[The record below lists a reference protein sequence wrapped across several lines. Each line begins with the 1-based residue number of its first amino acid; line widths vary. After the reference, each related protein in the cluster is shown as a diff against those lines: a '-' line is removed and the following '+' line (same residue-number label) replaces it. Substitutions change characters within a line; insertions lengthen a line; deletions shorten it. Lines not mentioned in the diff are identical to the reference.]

1 MKNNKRSGLDRRW
14 AEPLIFLAL
23 FVFVLFFFP
32 AVENLLKPLI
42 SRKTLYTQRDPL
54 WLLALEH
61 VVLASAT
68 SLFSALIA
76 FASAVL
82 LSKDRF
88 ASLRALF
95 MSASSIIET
104 FPTVAVMALLIP
116 LTGYGFVPVAIAL
129 FFYGLLPVFRN
140 TVEGLL
146 SISPELVDSA
156 LGLGMD
162 ERQILKKLRLPLAM
176 PLVLQGLRISLL
188 INISAATIGAAVGA
202 GGLGIPIVS
211 GLRSFDPI
219 LILQGSLP
227 VACLALFVD
236 SSLRRLEWRLGRRL
250 GSVQNL

>member
-1 MKNNKRSGLDRRW
+1 
-14 AEPLIFLAL
+14 
-23 FVFVLFFFP
+23 
-32 AVENLLKPLI
+32 
-42 SRKTLYTQRDPL
+42 
-54 WLLALEH
+54 
-61 VVLASAT
+61 
-68 SLFSALIA
+68 
-76 FASAVL
+76 
-82 LSKDRF
+82 
-88 ASLRALF
+88 
-95 MSASSIIET
+95 MSASSVVET

-156 LGLGMD
+156 VGLGMD
-162 ERQILKKLRLPLAM
+162 ERQILKRLRLPLAM

-211 GLRSFDPI
+211 GLRSFDPV

-236 SSLRRLEWRLGRRL
+236 SALRRMEFRLERRL
-250 GSVQNL
+250 GSV

>member
-1 MKNNKRSGLDRRW
+1 MKNRRPNRRTSRW
-14 AEPLIFLAL
+14 AEPLVFFVL
-23 FVFVLFFFP
+23 FVFIIFFFP
-32 AVENLLKPLI
+32 LIESLLQPLI
-42 SRKTLYTQRDPL
+42 SRKTIYTQRDPL

-61 VVLASAT
+61 LALASAT
-68 SLFSALIA
+68 SLLSAFIAFGSAL
-76 FASAVL
+76 L
-82 LSKDRF
+82 LSRSRF
-88 ASLRALF
+88 TSMRSLV
-95 MSASSIIET
+95 MSASSVVET
-104 FPTVAVMALLIP
+104 LPTVAVMALLIP

-156 LGLGMD
+156 VGLGMD
-162 ERQILKKLRLPLAM
+162 EKQILKRLRLPLAM

-211 GLRSFDPI
+211 GLRSFDPV

-236 SSLRRLEWRLGRRL
+236 SALRRLEFRLERRL
-250 GSVQNL
+250 GSV

>member
-1 MKNNKRSGLDRRW
+1 MKNKRPNGRTSRW

-23 FVFVLFFFP
+23 FVFIIFFFP
-32 AVENLLKPLI
+32 LIESLLQPLI
-42 SRKTLYTQRDPL
+42 SRKTIYTQRDPL
-54 WLLALEH
+54 WQLALEH
-61 VVLASAT
+61 LALASAT
-68 SLFSALIA
+68 SLLSAFIAFGSAL
-76 FASAVL
+76 L
-82 LSKDRF
+82 LSTSRF
-88 ASLRALF
+88 ASLRSLV
-95 MSASSIIET
+95 MSASSVVET

-156 LGLGMD
+156 VGLGMD
-162 ERQILKKLRLPLAM
+162 ERQILKRLRLPLAM

-211 GLRSFDPI
+211 GLRSFDPV

-236 SSLRRLEWRLGRRL
+236 SALRRMEFRLERRL
-250 GSVQNL
+250 GSV

>member
-1 MKNNKRSGLDRRW
+1 MKDNMLGGRSSRW

-23 FVFVLFFFP
+23 FVFIIFFFP
-32 AVENLLKPLI
+32 LLESLLKPLL
-42 SRKTLYTQRDPL
+42 SRKTIYTQRDPL

-61 VVLASAT
+61 LILASAT
-68 SLFSALIA
+68 SLLSALIA
-76 FASAVL
+76 FGSAVL
-82 LSKDRF
+82 LSRSRF
-88 ASLRALF
+88 TSLRNLV
-95 MSASSIIET
+95 MSASSVIET

-146 SISPELVDSA
+146 SISHELVDSA

-162 ERQILKKLRLPLAM
+162 ERQVLKRLRLPLAM

-211 GLRSFDPI
+211 GLRSFDPV

-236 SSLRRLEWRLGRRL
+236 SALRRLESRLERRL
-250 GSVQNL
+250 GSA

>member
-1 MKNNKRSGLDRRW
+1 MKNKRPNRRISRW
-14 AEPLIFLAL
+14 AEPLVF
-23 FVFVLFFFP
+23 FVLFLFIIFFFP
-32 AVENLLKPLI
+32 LIESLLQPLI
-42 SRKTLYTQRDPL
+42 SRKTIYTQRDPL

-61 VVLASAT
+61 LALASAT
-68 SLFSALIA
+68 SLLSAFIAFGSAL
-76 FASAVL
+76 L
-82 LSKDRF
+82 LSRSRF
-88 ASLRALF
+88 ASLRSLV
-95 MSASSIIET
+95 MSASSVVET

-156 LGLGMD
+156 VGLGMD
-162 ERQILKKLRLPLAM
+162 ERQILKRLRLPLAM

-211 GLRSFDPI
+211 GLRSFDPV

-236 SSLRRLEWRLGRRL
+236 SALRRMEFRLERRL
-250 GSVQNL
+250 GSV